1 MPRIIGGSAR
11 GRRINVP
18 RSRRSRP
25 TSDRAKEGLLGTLED
40 LVGLARARV
49 ADFYAGSGSVGL
61 EMLSRGAAHCLFVE
75 SDPRVAEG
83 IRANA
88 RLLGLDGAEVL
99 TAKAEAAAHAPP
111 AGWPYDLIF
120 LDPPYQTEVD
130 TVLADLCRN
139 SWLDPSGVLAVNEQP
154 VHRSRTGRTRS
165 RESGRAGTATRPCGT
180 PGTHDGDR
188 S

>member
-1 MPRIIGGSAR
+1 M
-11 GRRINVP
+11 
-18 RSRRSRP
+18 RSRP

-139 SWLDPSGVLAVNEQP
+139 SWLDPSGVLAVERATRSP
-154 VHRSRTGRTRS
+154 EPDWPDSVEGVRSRRYGD
-165 RESGRAGTATRPCGT
+165 ATMWYARHT
-180 PGTHDGDR
+180 
-188 S
+188 

>member
-18 RSRRSRP
+18 RSMRSRP

-61 EMLSRGAAHCLFVE
+61 EMLSRGAVQCLFVE

-83 IRANA
+83 IRGNA
-88 RLLGLDGAEVL
+88 RQLGLPGAEVL
-99 TAKAEAAAHAPP
+99 TARAEAAAHMSP
-111 AGWPYDLIF
+111 AGPPYDVIF
-120 LDPPYQTEVD
+120 LDPPYEIEVD
-130 TVLADLCRN
+130 AVIADLCRN
-139 SWLDPSGVLAVNEQP
+139 GWLVPGGLLAVERASRSP
-154 VHRSRTGRTRS
+154 EPGWPDSVEGVRSRRYGD
-165 RESGRAGTATRPCGT
+165 ATMWYARHT
-180 PGTHDGDR
+180 
-188 S
+188 

>member
-1 MPRIIGGSAR
+1 MPRIIGGLAR

-18 RSRRSRP
+18 RSMRSRP

-75 SDPRVAEG
+75 ADPRVAQG
-83 IRANA
+83 VRANA
-88 RLLGLDGAEVL
+88 TQLGLRGGEVL
-99 TAKAEAAAHAPP
+99 TARAETVARTPP
-111 AGWPYDLIF
+111 AGEPYDVIF
-120 LDPPYQTEVD
+120 LDPPYETEVD
-130 TVLADLCRN
+130 AVLADLCRN
-139 SWLDPSGVLAVNEQP
+139 GWLAPGGLLAVERASRSP
-154 VHRSRTGRTRS
+154 EPDWPDSLEGVRSRRYGD
-165 RESGRAGTATRPCGT
+165 ATMWYAR
-180 PGTHDGDR
+180 H

>member
-1 MPRIIGGSAR
+1 MPRSM
-11 GRRINVP
+11 
-18 RSRRSRP
+18 RSRP

-88 RLLGLDGAEVL
+88 QVLDLDGAEVL
-99 TAKAEAAAHAPP
+99 TAKAEAAAHRPP
-111 AGWPYDLIF
+111 VGQPYDVIF
-120 LDPPYQTEVD
+120 LDPPYDTEVD
-130 TVLADLCRN
+130 GVLADLCRN
-139 SWLDPSGVLAVNEQP
+139 SWLAGSGVLAVERASRSLEP
-154 VHRSRTGRTRS
+154 DWPDSVEGVRSRRYGD
-165 RESGRAGTATRPCGT
+165 ATMWYARHP
-180 PGTHDGDR
+180 
-188 S
+188 